1 MSRPGS
7 LCLYYIS
14 VSRPRFDVATSFLLS
29 ASLLLSHNFSFKL
42 QHHSV
47 VLSLQAGR
55 HSKLLVYLFS
65 CHDIGIRSRP
75 SSFFKHCNSC
85 RDLKSM
91 SRPFFL
97 PIQSQP
103 HFSVSTVSIQFSISS
118 LDLTVLPFAKIYV
131 ATSIPCR
138 DIIVCCLLHFC
149 VATSIL
155 CRDIISVVNISF
167 LVTAPIFMLRLK
179 IVSLFIVLSQHGI

>member
-14 VSRPRFDVATSFLLS
+14 MSRPRFDVVTSFLLS
-29 ASLLLSHNFSFKL
+29 TSLLLGHSFSFRL
-42 QHHSV
+42 RHHSV

-55 HSKLLVYLFS
+55 DSKLMVCLFS
-65 CHDIGIRSRP
+65 CNDMGIRSRP
-75 SSFFKHCNSC
+75 SSFFNHYNSC
-85 RDLKSM
+85 CDLKSM

-118 LDLTVLPFAKIYV
+118 INLTVLPFAKIYV
-131 ATSIPCR
+131 ATSVPCQY
-138 DIIVCCLLHFC
+138 IIVCCLLHFC
-149 VATSIL
+149 VAISIH
-155 CRDIISVVNISF
+155 CRDIIFVVSSSF
-167 LVTAPIFMLRLK
+167 LVTAPLFML
-179 IVSLFIVLSQHGI
+179 